1 MTLRFITHNVKN
13 TSWGISG
20 RIHWCMVGQQCAYA
34 MSSEIKLQ
42 WDCTTQWRI
51 LPEACQMHYLFDFEL
66 ILLLLFFQIST
77 SACSIR
83 GVIQFKKWE
92 RAMFPVHMSLIVP
105 WEAFFWSL
113 IVSHTMV
120 LVKGTS
126 VFLKLGFVR
135 RKFSL
140 HIPNCLYV
148 QHKLAVALNVFY
160 FLDSMFLIVLSGL
173 IGFPI
178 QWNIKVSQTSSVIH
192 IYRWVVNLL
201 TQPDLN
207 ILQPNIHIYT

>member
-1 MTLRFITHNVKN
+1 
-13 TSWGISG
+13 
-20 RIHWCMVGQQCAYA
+20 MVGQQCAHA

-42 WDCTTQWRI
+42 WDLLHNGEYFQKLVRCIT
-51 LPEACQMHYLFDFEL
+51 CL
-66 ILLLLFFQIST
+66 ILNWFYYCYFSKFPKVHVPY
-77 SACSIR
+77 R

-135 RKFSL
+135 RKISL

-148 QHKLAVALNVFY
+148 QRKPAVALNVFY

-178 QWNIKVSQTSSVIH
+178 QWNIKVSQTSPVIH
-192 IYRWVVNLL
+192 VYRWVVNLL